1 MKIYCSCCDKV
12 QPVHIDNCR
21 DAKTNEPFQDIVCAE
36 CNLVIAAGTD
46 INQEDHQMNTEED
59 EFKRIE
65 REAVMRKQDDDDIQD
80 YVETAKDRMFAITF
94 QQVVRNQTLEEVAKE
109 FDKMRS
115 LGDTAASFAAYV
127 RNMKS

>member
-1 MKIYCSCCDKV
+1 
-12 QPVHIDNCR
+12 
-21 DAKTNEPFQDIVCAE
+21 
-36 CNLVIAAGTD
+36 
-46 INQEDHQMNTEED
+46 MNTEED

-65 REAVMRKQDDDDIQD
+65 REAVMRKRDDDDDIQD

-115 LGDTAASFAAYV
+115 LGDAAASFAAYV
-127 RNMKS
+127 RNMKK

>member
-1 MKIYCSCCDKV
+1 
-12 QPVHIDNCR
+12 
-21 DAKTNEPFQDIVCAE
+21 
-36 CNLVIAAGTD
+36 
-46 INQEDHQMNTEED
+46 MNTEED

-65 REAVMRKQDDDDIQD
+65 REATMRKQDDDDIQD

-94 QQVVRNQTLEEVAKE
+94 QQVVRNETLEEVAKE
-109 FDKMRS
+109 FDKMKS